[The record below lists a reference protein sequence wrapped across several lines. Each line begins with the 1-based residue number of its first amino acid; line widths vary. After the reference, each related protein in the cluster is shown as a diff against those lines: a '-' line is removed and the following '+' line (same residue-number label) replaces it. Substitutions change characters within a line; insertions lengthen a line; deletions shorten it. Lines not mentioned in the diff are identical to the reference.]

1 MRNVIVTGVDEIQR
15 ELRQLGLNAVD
26 EANKQMRKAANNIVE
41 TAKKYV
47 PKDSSALKNSIRVK
61 ADWGCINGRLQLGI
75 VVGGQIVDRNNSR
88 ASMRGVNLDQYALI
102 AHENYHVY
110 KTGYKL

>member
-1 MRNVIVTGVDEIQR
+1 MKNVIVTGVDEIQR

-61 ADWGCINGRLQLGI
+61 AG
-75 VVGGQIVDRNNSR
+75 
-88 ASMRGVNLDQYALI
+88 
-102 AHENYHVY
+102 
-110 KTGYKL
+110 

>member
-47 PKDSSALKNSIRVK
+47 PKDYSALKNSIRVK
-61 ADWGCINGRLQLGI
+61 AD
-75 VVGGQIVDRNNSR
+75 
-88 ASMRGVNLDQYALI
+88 
-102 AHENYHVY
+102 
-110 KTGYKL
+110 